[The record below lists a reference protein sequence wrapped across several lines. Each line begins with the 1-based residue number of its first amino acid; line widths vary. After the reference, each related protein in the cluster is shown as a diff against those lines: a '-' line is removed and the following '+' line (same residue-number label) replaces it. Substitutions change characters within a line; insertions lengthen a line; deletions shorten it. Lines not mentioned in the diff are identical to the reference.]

1 MEEKIRVDI
10 NIEGTPIAHFS
21 SFTLNQ
27 RFNEHH
33 TFELRLNHDQ
43 IEGTNHITLERS
55 KAFIGKNITVQFGT
69 LLGKENQFTGKIT
82 RVEISQSH
90 GFQGDILISGFS
102 PSILLDRGPDLGSY
116 LNKDLKTILQQA
128 TADAPQNDLNFQVK
142 PAYTS
147 PIDYIIQYRESD
159 FEFINRLSAEYH
171 EWFYYDG
178 TRLNFGKPDKLEE
191 VSLVYG
197 RDLHSL
203 QYGMQ
208 IAPLKY
214 QKFAYHS
221 PQDQLFSAQ
230 PAAAAASSP
239 DLAHVVDASNQVFS
253 KRYNGPL
260 NVRINS
266 QKEIDTFVNDEHS
279 ALVSELLSIMG
290 NGDNPEVGLGKV
302 VHISTS
308 MRAENGFQVQDFG
321 KFLVTSVYHQLD
333 GVGHYQNTFE
343 GVSADSEKISVKEA
357 QKPFADMQL
366 ATVVD
371 NDDPKGQG
379 RIKVQFK
386 WQCTSND
393 PTEWLRVVS
402 PNAGHGDTGK
412 NRGFLVVPEKGD
424 QVIVG
429 FEEGNVA
436 RPMVFGSVY
445 HSNSVDSSSFV
456 NSNIK
461 GMTSRRGSALIFDD
475 RGHHLTLGTNA
486 ANFVNIKNGPASL
499 TAQAG
504 SKIVIHTGDSTIT
517 LEKNGSISI
526 TGKNISI
533 NGSESI
539 DIQSPKITMGN
550 IAGQGATAEQQA
562 GATQTI
568 DIKGKAITIEGE
580 DTLNEKSKALTANGT
595 ESHSIS
601 SGKSVKV
608 SGGQLTDISATT
620 VKINS

>member
-1 MEEKIRVDI
+1 MENKIRVDI

-393 PTEWLRVVS
+393 PTEWLRVVT
-402 PNAGHGDTGK
+402 PDAGSSEKVGT
-412 NRGFLVVPEKGD
+412 NRGFVFIPEKDD
-424 QVIVG
+424 QVLVA

-436 RPMVFGSVY
+436 RPMVIGSMFSGKTGTGGGQTNKVKALTTRSGNTVILNDSDGSINVKDPSGNVITM
-445 HSNSVDSSSFV
+445 HGNGQVTLTAPNSFTINTKDFIVNASNSVAI
-456 NSNIK
+456 NAQPGEQGGGEGTINI
-461 GMTSRRGSALIFDD
+461 SAKKTI
-475 RGHHLTLGTNA
+475 A
-486 ANFVNIKNGPASL
+486 A
-499 TAQAG
+499 TADTEG
-504 SKIVIHTGDSTIT
+504 ITIDAT
-517 LEKNGSISI
+517 TMGVAI
-526 TGKNISI
+526 TGKTDVS
-533 NGSESI
+533 
-539 DIQSPKITMGN
+539 IQSTSAAAYVSGTTETHVL
-550 IAGQGATAEQQA
+550 GA
-562 GATQTI
+562 
-568 DIKGKAITIEGE
+568 DVKM
-580 DTLNEKSKALTANGT
+580 NGT
-595 ESHSIS
+595 ATVRINSND
-601 SGKSVKV
+601 
-608 SGGQLTDISATT
+608 TDIT
-620 VKINS
+620 